1 MDGFSSDG
9 IGVGVERGLP
19 AAFRPQLTSILTPG
33 VLSSVTTTPGTPQLL
48 LRASPARISFVMLRS
63 PTSAGFLSISP
74 TPTPMTGGVRVDGPG
89 GFAIVSQDVWFSLT
103 TYDWYI
109 DSQNPETVQVIDMS
123 RNL

>member
-1 MDGFSSDG
+1 MDGFSNDG
-9 IGVGVERGLP
+9 IGAGVERGLP

-33 VLSSVTTTPGTPQLL
+33 VLSSVTTTPGTPVLL
-48 LRASPARISFVMLRS
+48 IRASPARISFVMLRA
-63 PTSAGFLSISP
+63 PASAGFLSISP
-74 TPTPMTGGVRVDGPG
+74 TPTPMVGGVRVDGPG

-109 DSQNPETVQVIDMS
+109 DSQNPETVQVINMS